1 MAQTEY
7 GIYRISSGGNSVW
20 LENSNSLQNARSRV
34 GELARKFHASFAV
47 YDLRNLAR
55 PVFELKEKLQ

>member
-7 GIYRISSGGNSVW
+7 GIYRISSDGNSVW

-34 GELARKFHASFAV
+34 GELARKFRASIAV

-55 PVFELKEKLQ
+55 PVFEFKEKLQ